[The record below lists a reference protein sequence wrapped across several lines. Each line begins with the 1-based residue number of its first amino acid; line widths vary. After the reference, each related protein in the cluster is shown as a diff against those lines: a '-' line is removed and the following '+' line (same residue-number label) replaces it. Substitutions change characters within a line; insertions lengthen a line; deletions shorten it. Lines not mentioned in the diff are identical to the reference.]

1 MFFDSIKYF
10 FWFILTQNNEI
21 EYESK
26 ISRLVVNILG
36 ILLSVVFS
44 ILFYYLM
51 ERFDINEVIK
61 KIIFIY
67 LVIGAFCS
75 MPSENIYLDKNH
87 KSLDGL
93 LIPFGSFKFAPIAP
107 VYLFKYCLNIARKE
121 NKIEDN

>member
-1 MFFDSIKYF
+1 MFFDSVKYF
-10 FWFILTQNNEI
+10 FRFILTQNNEI
-21 EYESK
+21 KYEVK
-26 ISRLVVNILG
+26 ASRIIVNILS
-36 ILLSVVFS
+36 ILLSLVFS

-51 ERFDINEVIK
+51 EKFDINEVIK

-75 MPSENIYLDKNH
+75 MPCENIYLDKNH
-87 KSLDGL
+87 KSLVGL

-121 NKIEDN
+121 NKIEGN

>member
-10 FWFILTQNNEI
+10 FWFILTQNSEI

-26 ISRLVVNILG
+26 TYRLVVNILS
-36 ILLSVVFS
+36 ILLSVAFS

-67 LVIGAFCS
+67 LVLGAFSS
-75 MPSENIYLDKNH
+75 MPSQSIYLGKNH
-87 KSLDGL
+87 KATDGL
-93 LIPFGSFKFAPIAP
+93 LIPFGSFKFVLIAH

>member
-1 MFFDSIKYF
+1 MFLDSVKYF
-10 FWFILTQNNEI
+10 FRFILTQNNEI
-21 EYESK
+21 KYEVK
-26 ISRLVVNILG
+26 ASRIIVNILS
-36 ILLSVVFS
+36 ILLSLVFS

-75 MPSENIYLDKNH
+75 MPSENISLDKNH
-87 KSLDGL
+87 KAPYGL

>member
-1 MFFDSIKYF
+1 MFVDSVKYF
-10 FWFILTQNNEI
+10 FRFILTQNNEI
-21 EYESK
+21 KYEVK
-26 ISRLVVNILG
+26 ASRLIVNILS
-36 ILLSVVFS
+36 IFLSIVFS

>member
-1 MFFDSIKYF
+1 MLLTSIKYF

-21 EYESK
+21 EYEFK
-26 ISRLVVNILG
+26 TSRLVVNVLSIILSG
-36 ILLSVVFS
+36 IFS

-67 LVIGAFCS
+67 LVLGAFSS
-75 MPSENIYLDKNH
+75 MPSESIYLDENH
-87 KSLDGL
+87 KSTVGL

-107 VYLFKYCLNIARKE
+107 VYLFKYSLNIARKE

>member
-67 LVIGAFCS
+67 LVLGAFSS
-75 MPSENIYLDKNH
+75 MPS
-87 KSLDGL
+87 
-93 LIPFGSFKFAPIAP
+93 
-107 VYLFKYCLNIARKE
+107 
-121 NKIEDN
+121 